1 LKRNGTKEN
10 MEIEEEIL
18 AKLSPKVLA
27 RAKMGSEVIL
37 QKQPTPSTG
46 LNAALRGGIGYG
58 RQTLIW
64 GSKSAGKS
72 TFCLGTLGLA
82 QAAGKKVAFIDSEQ
96 SFDPSWAERLGVDT
110 RKLIYTDVKTIEDMV
125 GAGVEFMKA
134 GIDVVTVDSIS
145 ALLSSAYFEK
155 DKKGDELKDLSGTK
169 QIGSEARELANGVKM
184 LNYANRNTA
193 LLLISQV
200 RNKITTYGAMHQATG
215 GHAVDFFSSTVIK
228 LWSSAREADQIQGEV
243 FNGDMI
249 LKEPIGREVTWSI
262 DKNKLGPPNKTG
274 SYNLFYDGSFIG
286 IDNLGEAIDLAIA
299 LGIVEKKGNWL
310 YYGDIKENG
319 KAGFT
324 AVLRA
329 NDELST
335 KLIGQVENA

>member
-1 LKRNGTKEN
+1 

-27 RAKMGSEVIL
+27 RAKMASEVQL
-37 QKQPTPSTG
+37 YRQPTPSTG
-46 LNAALRGGIGYG
+46 LNSALRGGIGYG

-72 TFCLGTLGLA
+72 TFCLGTLGIA
-82 QAAGKKVAFIDSEQ
+82 QAAGKRAAFIDSEQ
-96 SFDPSWAERLGVDT
+96 SFDPMWAERLGVDT

-125 GAGVEFMKA
+125 SAGVEFMKA
-134 GIDVVTVDSIS
+134 GVDIVTVDSIS

-155 DKKGDELKDLSGTK
+155 DKKGDELKELSGTK

-184 LNYANRNTA
+184 LNYANKQTA
-193 LLLISQV
+193 LILISQV

-215 GHAVDFFSSTVIK
+215 GHAVDFFSSTVVK
-228 LWSSAREADQIQGEV
+228 LWSSAREADQITGEIY
-243 FNGDMI
+243 NGDLV

-274 SYNLFYDGSFIG
+274 RYNLFYDGDFIG
-286 IDNLGEAIDLAIA
+286 IDNIGEAAVLGVA
-299 LGIVEKKGNWL
+299 LGIVEKKGAWH
-310 YYGDIKENG
+310 YYGDLKVQGSDNFAIE
-319 KAGFT
+319 
-324 AVLRA
+324 LRA
-329 NDELST
+329 NPELAE
-335 KLIGQVENA
+335 KLVKEVEAA

>member
-1 LKRNGTKEN
+1 

-27 RAKMGSEVIL
+27 RAKMASEVQL
-37 QKQPTPSTG
+37 HKQATPSAG
-46 LNAALRGGIGYG
+46 LNSALRGGIGYG

-72 TFCLGTLGLA
+72 TFCLSTLAIA
-82 QAAGKKVAFIDSEQ
+82 QAAGKRAAFIDAEQ

-125 GAGVEFMKA
+125 SAGVEFMGA
-134 GIDVVTVDSIS
+134 GVDIMTMDSIS

-155 DKKGDELKDLSGTK
+155 DKTKNKEAELKDLSGTK

-184 LNYANRNTA
+184 LNYANKNTA
-193 LLLISQV
+193 LILISQV

-228 LWSSAREADQIQGEV
+228 LWSSARDDDQIKGEV
-243 FNGDMI
+243 FNGDLV
-249 LKEPIGREVTWSI
+249 LKQPIGRKVIWNI
-262 DKNKLGPPNKTG
+262 DKNKLGPPNRSG
-274 SYNLFYDGSFIG
+274 EYGLFYDGDFIG
-286 IDNLGEAIDLAIA
+286 IDNIGEAADLGVA
-299 LGIVEKKGNWL
+299 LGLVEKKGAWH
-310 YYGDIKENG
+310 YYGDIKAQGSDNF
-319 KAGFT
+319 AL
-324 AVLRA
+324 ALRA
-329 NDELST
+329 EPEIAE
-335 KLIGQVENA
+335 KLLKEVEAA

>member
-1 LKRNGTKEN
+1 
-10 MEIEEEIL
+10 MELEEEIL

-155 DKKGDELKDLSGTK
+155 DKKGDELKELSGTK
-169 QIGSEARELANGVKM
+169 QIGSEAREL
-184 LNYANRNTA
+184 
-193 LLLISQV
+193 
-200 RNKITTYGAMHQATG
+200 ATG

-243 FNGDMI
+243 YNGDMI

-310 YYGDIKENG
+310 YYQDIKENG

-329 NDELST
+329 SEELSA
-335 KLIGQVENA
+335 KLIGEVESA

>member
-1 LKRNGTKEN
+1 

-18 AKLSPKVLA
+18 AKLSPKVLS
-27 RAKMGSEVIL
+27 RAKMAHEVQL
-37 QKQPTPSTG
+37 MKQPTPSTG
-46 LNAALRGGIGYG
+46 LNSALRGGIGYG

-82 QAAGKKVAFIDSEQ
+82 QAAGKRAAFIDAEQ

-125 GAGVEFMKA
+125 SAGVEFMKA
-134 GIDVVTVDSIS
+134 GIDIVTVDSIS

-155 DKKGDELKDLSGTK
+155 DKKNDELKELSGTK

-184 LNYANRNTA
+184 LNYANKNTA
-193 LLLISQV
+193 LILISQV

-228 LWSSAREADQIQGEV
+228 LWSSARDDDQIKGEV
-243 FNGDMI
+243 YNGDLV
-249 LKEPIGREVTWSI
+249 LKQPIGRKVIWNI
-262 DKNKLGPPNKTG
+262 DKNKLGPPNRSG
-274 SYNLFYDGSFIG
+274 EYGLFYDGDFIG
-286 IDNLGEAIDLAIA
+286 IDQVGEAVDLGVA
-299 LGIVEKKGNWL
+299 LGIVNKSGNWL
-310 YYGDIKENG
+310 TYGDLKVNG
-319 KAGFT
+319 KDSFT
-324 AVLRA
+324 IQLRQQP
-329 NDELST
+329 ELAE
-335 KLIGQVENA
+335 KLVGEVEAS